1 MRKAG
6 RGLLIV
12 VGVKAEA
19 VEPRPRGPVPAVKC
33 WPGAIVDKVEA
44 GVEFFVVGKG
54 VGRFRVYLQQG
65 VGEHRSGGQEE
76 GVDAEFLF
84 GGQAERHACTARR
97 RRGISRGGEHH
108 FSTCSG

>member
-1 MRKAG
+1 MRRAG
-6 RGLLIV
+6 RGLLVV

-19 VEPRPRGPVPAVKC
+19 VEPRSRGPVPAVKC

-65 VGEHRSGGQEE
+65 LGEHRSGGK
-76 GVDAEFLF
+76 
-84 GGQAERHACTARR
+84 RR
-97 RRGISRGGEHH
+97 A
-108 FSTCSG
+108 